1 MKDMTT
7 KKEPNPGDAY
17 IRIYL
22 PPETQLEL
30 EYIAQDNKISRGRLI
45 TQIIEQYINKPPH
58 EAQDGVTPITKDE
71 LNALLENIRAVKKW
85 FNETEKRVEMI
96 LTKIEGIETE
106 GEGFIETEDP
116 DAARDTDVT
125 EPEHAPPSVARKRI
139 VIDVIRELEKEEGE
153 ANIDKIVE
161 RTAKAGLNEDD
172 VNKEIA
178 WLIQIA
184 EIYES
189 TDNPGN
195 YLTVLRMERTRARK
209 NTL

>member
-22 PPETQLEL
+22 PPETQLDL
-30 EYIAQDNKISRGRLI
+30 ECIAQDNKISRGRLI

-58 EAQDGVTPITKDE
+58 EPQDGVAPITKDE
-71 LNALLENIRAVKKW
+71 LNALLENIRTAKKW
-85 FNETEKRVEMI
+85 FNQTEKRVEMI
-96 LTKIEGIETE
+96 LTKMEGIETE
-106 GEGFIETEDP
+106 GEGFIETEEP
-116 DAARDTDVT
+116 DAARDTDIV
-125 EPEHAPPSVARKRI
+125 EPERNPPSVARNRI
-139 VIDVIRELEKEEGE
+139 VIDAIRELEKEEGE

-161 RTAKAGLNEDD
+161 RTAKAGLSEDD

-178 WLIQIA
+178 WLIQTA

-195 YLTVLRMERTRARK
+195 YLTVLRMERARTRRDW
-209 NTL
+209 L